1 MGQYYMLDTMYS
13 NRLWKLGYD
22 GQIKLQHIFDAMAW
36 AKFIK
41 AWKNGDFKKK
51 KKDKK

>member
-1 MGQYYMLDTMYS
+1 MG
-13 NRLWKLGYD
+13 
-22 GQIKLQHIFDAMAW
+22 IFNAFAW

-51 KKDKK
+51 KDKK